1 MPKIIDKAFGYEI
14 SYPCIELKTI
24 CGAGSKG
31 AGGLCDCTKL
41 DGWTKG
47 KWEKPICSQ
56 GECRARQ
63 KQYKFCKGSSYK
75 HPNGKPLSDGTWC
88 RNGHFFSKCLTTAGI
103 ITLKLFAEIE
113 YRFFKIAYV
122 NWWEL

>member
-1 MPKIIDKAFGYEI
+1 MSQLLDIENTTIHDCFIWIPSEKLIVKAVGNEI

-24 CGAGSKG
+24 CDAGSKG

-63 KQYKFCKGSSYK
+63 KQYEFCKGSSYK
-75 HPNGKPLSDGTWC
+75 HPNGKPLGDGTWC
-88 RNGHFFSKCLTTAGI
+88 RNGHFFSICLTIAGKS
-103 ITLKLFAEIE
+103 L
-113 YRFFKIAYV
+113 
-122 NWWEL
+122 